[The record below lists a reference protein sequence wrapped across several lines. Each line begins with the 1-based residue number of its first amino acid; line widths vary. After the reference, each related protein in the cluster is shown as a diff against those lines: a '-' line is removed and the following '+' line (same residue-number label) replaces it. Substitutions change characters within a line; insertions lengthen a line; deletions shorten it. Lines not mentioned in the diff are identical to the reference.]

1 MAADQVI
8 LLEDTKGELYAIPVD
23 KLADAKLKV
32 ADAQVQ
38 EAVKKAGPPDYK
50 ILGTATMPQAVRR
63 AAYVT
68 PNISANVLMP
78 MPTA

>member
-1 MAADQVI
+1 MPSDQVI
-8 LLEDTKGELYAIPVD
+8 LLQDAHGDVYAIPVD

-32 ADAQVQ
+32 GEAQVQ
-38 EAVKKAGPPDYK
+38 EAMEKAGPPHYTVR
-50 ILGTATMPQAVRR
+50 GTATMPPAVRR

-78 MPTA
+78 MPTS